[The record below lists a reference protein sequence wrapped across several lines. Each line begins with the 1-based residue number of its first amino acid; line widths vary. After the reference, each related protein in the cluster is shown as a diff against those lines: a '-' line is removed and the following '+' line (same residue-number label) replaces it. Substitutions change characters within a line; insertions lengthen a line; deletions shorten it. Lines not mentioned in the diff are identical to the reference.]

1 MVLFA
6 AFWSLKLDLLKT
18 FFFWKISRVS
28 KLSLYMYIMRI
39 CSPLQFLMMVK
50 VIAFLVKAHALL
62 MMVRV
67 IVHVLLVKAQPLLP
81 RLMLFGPVAAAV
93 CIPVIAAVAVVVDT
107 AVAAVGELDFAA
119 AGSFPE
125 AIKKIMII
133 SNAKIEKLKINPPK
147 KV

>member
-62 MMVRV
+62 
-67 IVHVLLVKAQPLLP
+67 P

-119 AGSFPE
+119 AGSFPG
-125 AIKKIMII
+125 AIKK
-133 SNAKIEKLKINPPK
+133 L
-147 KV
+147 